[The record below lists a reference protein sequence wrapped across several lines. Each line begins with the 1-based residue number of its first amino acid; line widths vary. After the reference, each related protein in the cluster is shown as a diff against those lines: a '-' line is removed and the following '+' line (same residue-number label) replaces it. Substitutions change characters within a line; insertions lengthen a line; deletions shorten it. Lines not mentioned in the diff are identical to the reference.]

1 MKKSVLLLILV
12 LFLCGMF
19 AMSQNTTPDPDKA
32 TLDKLESL
40 LQQPEAEWRF
50 HGDVPHPED
59 PTLNDSDWS
68 VLTVKNVS
76 GPGGQNANEEHWKGT
91 RVFRRWIQVPEKI
104 QGYATQGAKV
114 WLDARFGSQ
123 SGLMITVFSNGAIV
137 YRGSDDDILP
147 VLLTENA
154 QPGQKFLVAAR
165 VVAPDDAQSEFF
177 HSELTIDAPASRPDP
192 KLLRLEILAA
202 RPVIAAYEE
211 GKTEREQQLEAA
223 VKAIDF
229 SPLDKGDQ
237 AGFDASLKAAHAKL
251 EALRPWL
258 QQFTIRLIG
267 NSHIDMAWLWP
278 WTETVEVVRN
288 TFQSVLDLMR
298 EYPDFKFTMS
308 SARTYEWMQEKYP
321 DIFKQIEERV
331 KEGRWEV
338 IGGMWVEPDLN
349 MPDGESLVRQ
359 ILVGKRYFQ
368 KNFGVDVK
376 IGWNP
381 DSFGYNYQLPQIYK
395 RSGMD
400 YFVTQ
405 KLMWAHEFTTF
416 PYKFFWWQSPDGS
429 RLLTYFPHDYADP
442 IDAVPLGT
450 QLATWMPS
458 IYGPKLTDSPE
469 MMHLYGVGDHGG
481 GPTRVMLD
489 HAEQLREPDTV
500 FPKVQYS
507 FARDFFAD
515 MEKKLPTMQVPT
527 WDGEL
532 YFQYHRGVFTTQA
545 ETKRRIR
552 RSEENVLNA
561 EKFGAL
567 ATLYGRPYAQDEMQL
582 AWKNLLF
589 DHFHDIMPG
598 SGIAVNYLDAKRNLE
613 DVDRAAAEVTR
624 GSLKELAAHVN
635 TQEKRVT
642 GARLQEIA
650 ASPNTLSDGVPI
662 MLFNSL
668 SWPRTEVTELEA
680 QLPGP
685 ATEIEVLESTG
696 RPADTQL
703 LSMDS
708 KTHRA
713 KFLLR
718 SQTPSLGYE
727 TYFVHGTNR
736 PPFVHEPVKATADTL
751 ENEFLRVKIDP
762 QTGCMTSLYDKRSG
776 TESLAPAETD
786 TGGPKDK
793 SCGNLLQT
801 FVDKPKQWDAWNID
815 ADFEKQHWDLDKAD
829 EVKLIE
835 SGPLRAVIQVKNHF
849 QNSTFIRDIT
859 IYSGVARVDVK
870 MQAEWHEKHIL
881 LKVAFPVSAHSD
893 KATYEIPFGSV
904 ERPTT
909 RNTPAE
915 QAQFEVPAQRWADI
929 SDGKHGLSLL
939 NDCKYGYD
947 AKGNVLRL
955 SLLRSPEWPDP
966 HADEGH
972 HEFTYSLYPHGA
984 SWKEAL
990 TIRQGY
996 NLNYKLVALPV
1007 EQHRGALPAEHS
1019 FVETQPKNIVVSA
1032 MKKAEDDN
1040 ALILRFYEWAGEEG
1054 DVSFQLPVGAQ
1065 SASETDLMERPTGN
1079 LSLSNNIVKV
1089 PTKPYEIKSI
1099 RVQFSKAPEKQAA
1112 AKP

>member
-1 MKKSVLLLILV
+1 MKRSLILLIAAV
-12 LFLCGMF
+12 VVCTAF
-19 AMSQNTTPDPDKA
+19 AFSQTSAGTDPYKS
-32 TLDKLESL
+32 TLDRLRALTVQGET
-40 LQQPEAEWRF
+40 EWQF
-50 HGDVPHPED
+50 HPDVPHPED
-59 PTLNDSDWS
+59 PGLNDSDWGRF
-68 VLTVKNVS
+68 TVKNVS
-76 GPGGQNANEEHWKGT
+76 GPGGKNPSEEHWTGT
-91 RVFRRWIQVPEKI
+91 RVFRRWIQIPEKI
-104 QGYATQGAKV
+104 NGYATAGSRV
-114 WLDARFGSQ
+114 MLDLRFGSPN
-123 SGLMITVFSNGAIV
+123 GLMITVFSNETIV

-147 VLLTENA
+147 VLLTQSA

-165 VVAPDDAQSEFF
+165 VVGGDDVQSEFF
-177 HSELTIDAPASRPDP
+177 HSEITIEPPHTRPDP
-192 KLLRLEILAA
+192 SFLRTEIISV
-202 RPVIAAYEE
+202 RPIINAYED
-211 GKTEREQQLEAA
+211 GKAQRQAQLDAT

-229 SPLDKGDQ
+229 SPLDHGDQ

-251 EALRPWL
+251 EILKPWL
-258 QQFTIRLIG
+258 QQFNVRIVG

-321 DIFKQIEERV
+321 DLFKQIEQRV

-395 RSGMD
+395 KSGMD

-416 PYKFFWWQSPDGS
+416 PYKYFWWQAPDGS
-429 RLLTYFPHDYADP
+429 RLLTYFPRDYADG
-442 IDAVPLGT
+442 IDAEPMGS
-450 QLATWMPS
+450 QIATWMPS
-458 IYGPKLTDSPE
+458 IYGKTIPDKPE

-481 GPTRVMLD
+481 GPTRIMLD
-489 HAEQLREPDTV
+489 HADQLRSPDAV
-500 FPKVQYS
+500 FPKLEFS

-515 MEKKLPTMQVPT
+515 MEKKLPNMQVPT

-532 YFQYHRGVFTTQA
+532 YFQYHRGVFTAQA

-552 RSEENVLNA
+552 RAEELVLNS
-561 EKFGAL
+561 EKFSSLAL
-567 ATLYGRPYAQDEMQL
+567 LYGHAYPQEGMERN
-582 AWKNLLF
+582 WKNLLF

-613 DVDRAAAEVTR
+613 NVDRIADDFAMD
-624 GSLKELAAHVN
+624 SLREIAAHVN
-635 TQEKRVT
+635 TQGEGIPVM
-642 GARLQEIA
+642 I
-650 ASPNTLSDGVPI
+650 
-662 MLFNSL
+662 FNSL
-668 SWPRTEVTELEA
+668 SWPRTDVTEVEVQLPEPARQIEAVDSAGKPAEA
-680 QLPGP
+680 QL
-685 ATEIEVLESTG
+685 
-696 RPADTQL
+696 
-703 LSMDS
+703 LSLDPE
-708 KTHRA
+708 THRA
-713 KFLLR
+713 RFLLLTN
-718 SQTPSLGYE
+718 TPSLGYQ
-727 TYFVHGTNR
+727 TYFVRAATGA
-736 PPFVHEPVKATADTL
+736 PPVHSLLKATADTL
-751 ENEFLRVKIDP
+751 ENEFLRVKVDP
-762 QTGCMTSLYDKRSG
+762 QTGCMTSLFDKRSG

-786 TGGPKDK
+786 TGGPKT
-793 SCGNLLQT
+793 STCGNLLQT
-801 FVDKPKQWDAWNID
+801 FVDKPQKWDAWNID

-835 SGPLRAVIQVKNHF
+835 SGPLRAVIEVKNHF
-849 QNSTFIRDIT
+849 QNSTFVRDIT
-859 IYSGVARVDVK
+859 LYAGVPRVDVK

-881 LKVAFPVSAHSD
+881 LKVAFPLSAHSD

-929 SDGKHGLSLL
+929 SDSKHGFSLL

-966 HADEGH
+966 HADEGQ
-972 HEFTYSLYPHGA
+972 HEFTYSLYPHGGG
-984 SWKEAL
+984 WKDAL
-990 TIRQGY
+990 TIRRGY
-996 NLNYKLVALPV
+996 ELNYKLISLPFGKH
-1007 EQHRGALPAEHS
+1007 QGTLAAKHS
-1019 FVETQPKNIVVSA
+1019 FLQAQPDDVIVTAV
-1032 MKKAEDDN
+1032 KKAEDDN
-1040 ALILRFYEWAGEEG
+1040 ALVFRFYEWAGKDGE
-1054 DVSFQLPVGAQ
+1054 VKLQLPPGAQ
-1065 SASETDLMERPTGN
+1065 SASETDLMERPIAN
-1079 LSLSNNIVKV
+1079 LPVENAAVTLR
-1089 PTKPYEIKSI
+1089 TKPYEIKTI
-1099 RVQFSKAPEKQAA
+1099 KVQYPTAQGAA
-1112 AKP
+1112 QP